1 MRTQALSGLR
11 VLEYGHMV
19 AAAYATKLLAD
30 LGADVCKVEPPGS
43 GDSSRHRGPFAGGAP
58 HPERS
63 GLFLYLNANKRGVTL
78 DLEQQRGR
86 ELFADLAKHV
96 DLVVHCG
103 TPAEMERQGF
113 EYERLAAEN
122 AGLVMTSITPFGLSG
137 PHRDYA
143 ATDLT
148 LWNAGGVAYLNGG
161 GPDSGDLPPLQP
173 FGHQAEYQGALNAA
187 VASLGALFAR
197 LRSGRGQH
205 IVVSMQ
211 ESVAAI
217 LELTFQY
224 WPYMGVVAS
233 RLGQKPIQ
241 PLDFLE
247 CRDGWVFVCCV
258 EEHQWHSFVELM
270 GNPEWAAM
278 ELFENRLT
286 RAQNWDALKLFLQ
299 EWASQQS
306 VQEVYH
312 AAQKRRIPFAPVST
326 MADLLRS
333 EHLASRSFFATVA
346 VPGGERGVDV
356 PGCPYRLSASPW
368 AIYRPPPQLGEHNE
382 EILGGLPGIDSITLR
397 TLRQQGIV

>member
-1 MRTQALSGLR
+1 
-11 VLEYGHMV
+11 MV
-19 AAAYATKLLAD
+19 AASYATKLLAD
-30 LGADVCKVEPPGS
+30 LGADVVKVEPPGS
-43 GDSSRHRGPFAGGAP
+43 GDSARHRGPFAGGAP

-63 GLFLYLNANKRGVTL
+63 GLFLYLNTNKRGVTL

-86 ELFADLAKHV
+86 ALFGELAKHV

-103 TPAEMERQGF
+103 TPVEMARHGF

-122 AGLVMTSITPFGLSG
+122 PGLVMTSIAPFGLDG

-161 GPDSGDLPPLQP
+161 GPGSDDLPPLKP
-173 FGHQAEYQGALNAA
+173 FGQQAEYQGALNAA
-187 VASLGALFAR
+187 VASLAALFAR

-205 IVVSMQ
+205 VVVSLQ

-217 LELTFQY
+217 LELAYQY

-241 PLDFLE
+241 PLDFLQ

-258 EEHQWHSFVELM
+258 EEHQWQSFVELM
-270 GNPEWAAM
+270 GNPEWAAL

-286 RAQNWDALKLFLQ
+286 RAMNWDALKLFLQ
-299 EWASQQS
+299 EWASEQS
-306 VQEVYH
+306 VDEVYH

-333 EHLASRSFFATVA
+333 EHLASRGFFATLP
-346 VPGGERGVDV
+346 VPGLEQGVDV
-356 PGCPYRLSASPW
+356 PGRPYRLSASPW
-368 AIYRPPPQLGEHNE
+368 TIYRPAPRLGEHNE
-382 EILGGLPGIDSITLR
+382 EILGGMLSVDAGDFPSLR
-397 TLRQQGIV
+397 EQRVI

>member
-19 AAAYATKLLAD
+19 AASYATKLLAD
-30 LGADVCKVEPPGS
+30 LGADVVKAEPPGR
-43 GDSSRHRGPFAGGAP
+43 GDSSRRRGPFAGGEP
-58 HPERS
+58 HLERS
-63 GLFLYLNANKRGVTL
+63 GLFLYLNANKRGVTV
-78 DLEQQRGR
+78 DLEQRRGR
-86 ELFADLAKHV
+86 ELFAELAKHV

-122 AGLVMTSITPFGLSG
+122 ADLVLTSITPFGMSG

-161 GPDSGDLPPLQP
+161 GPDSSDLPPLKP

-197 LRSGRGQH
+197 LRTGRGQH

-211 ESVAAI
+211 ESVASI
-217 LELTFQY
+217 LELAYQY

-233 RLGQKPIQ
+233 RLGQRPIQ

-306 VQEVYH
+306 VREVYH

-333 EHLASRSFFATVA
+333 EHLASRGFFATLA
-346 VPGGERGVDV
+346 VPGGDTKVDV

-368 AIYRPPPQLGEHNE
+368 TIYRPPPQLGEHNE
-382 EILGGLPGIDSITLR
+382 EILAGLLGIDGASLEN
-397 TLRQQGIV
+397 LKEQQVI

>member
-1 MRTQALSGLR
+1 
-11 VLEYGHMV
+11 
-19 AAAYATKLLAD
+19 
-30 LGADVCKVEPPGS
+30 
-43 GDSSRHRGPFAGGAP
+43 
-58 HPERS
+58 
-63 GLFLYLNANKRGVTL
+63 
-78 DLEQQRGR
+78 
-86 ELFADLAKHV
+86 
-96 DLVVHCG
+96 
-103 TPAEMERQGF
+103 
-113 EYERLAAEN
+113 
-122 AGLVMTSITPFGLSG
+122 
-137 PHRDYA
+137 
-143 ATDLT
+143 
-148 LWNAGGVAYLNGG
+148 
-161 GPDSGDLPPLQP
+161 
-173 FGHQAEYQGALNAA
+173 
-187 VASLGALFAR
+187 
-197 LRSGRGQH
+197 
-205 IVVSMQ
+205 
-211 ESVAAI
+211 
-217 LELTFQY
+217 
-224 WPYMGVVAS
+224 MGVVAS

-333 EHLASRSFFATVA
+333 EHLASRGFFATVA
-346 VPGGERGVDV
+346 VPGGDRDVDV

-368 AIYRPPPQLGEHNE
+368 TIYRPPPRLGEHNE
-382 EILGGLPGIDSITLR
+382 EILGGLPGIDTAALR